1 MALLAKTIAITGA
14 ASGIGRMTTICLAG
28 QGANLSIA
36 DLDLDKLQ
44 EVAAEVM
51 RQHPDCAV
59 ICTALDVR
67 HEHEVDEWIRQ
78 TVQRFGLLD
87 GAVNLA
93 GVLRQG
99 LVSNFALDDWRLVLD
114 VNLTGVFVCT
124 KAQVRSMNDGGSIVN
139 ASSRAG
145 LHGTANYAA
154 YCASK
159 HGVIGLTKAV
169 AQEVGAKG
177 IRANCI
183 CPGVIDTPM
192 TAAFEGVPADQIIQ
206 RKGRPDEI
214 ASLIAYLLGDQSRF
228 ITASAITIDG
238 GLP

>member
-44 EVAAEVM
+44 EVAAEVK

-59 ICTALDVR
+59 MCTALD
-67 HEHEVDEWIRQ
+67 
-78 TVQRFGLLD
+78 RFGLLD

-99 LVSNFALDDWRLVLD
+99 LVSDFALDDWRLVLD
-114 VNLTGVFVCT
+114 VNLTGVVICT

-177 IRANCI
+177 IRANY
-183 CPGVIDTPM
+183 PLPEGKNEHLLTVGSVPARGVIDTPM
-192 TAAFEGVPADQIIQ
+192 TAAFEGVPPDQIIQ